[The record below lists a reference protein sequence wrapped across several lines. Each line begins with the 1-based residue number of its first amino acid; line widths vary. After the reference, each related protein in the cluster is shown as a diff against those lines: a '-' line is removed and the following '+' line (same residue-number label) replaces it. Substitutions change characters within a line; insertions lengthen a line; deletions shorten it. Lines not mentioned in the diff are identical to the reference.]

1 VVHHLGSTAISV
13 LNLKQVQTV
22 DAAQTNLSKTTQD
35 TEQDDTARV
44 SQLSPECGHF
54 NKARPGFCRLTDW
67 QESDPLTAATAG
79 SKTQL

>member
-1 VVHHLGSTAISV
+1 VPGLTCEPQHVSLLQHCVVVHHLGSTAISV

-44 SQLSPECGHF
+44 SQF
-54 NKARPGFCRLTDW
+54 
-67 QESDPLTAATAG
+67 
-79 SKTQL
+79 